1 MNSMN
6 KVKTCL
12 ALLALSG
19 AVQAEQTKEINN
31 VVIMDKLNL
40 TDKVVEMK
48 PKKLSSIVVNVK
60 GKKVHESYYN
70 GTTADDL
77 HDIRSASKS
86 FTSLMFGIALKD
98 GHFSSEKEAIAK
110 TFPDYGH
117 LLSSNAAKRR
127 ITYFDLLSNTNPVE
141 CDDMNQFSQGN
152 EERMYLRKDW
162 LAFFFE
168 LPLRANPPWEKPMTE
183 QPFGRDFSYCT
194 AGIFTVGAAIE
205 RKTKTSLADYT
216 KTALFEPIGIQE
228 SQWQSNALGQTQG
241 GGGVRIKPTDLIK
254 VGQLMLNQGK
264 WQGKQLLPKEW
275 IKKSFTDYS
284 LAMPDLNATYGLT
297 WWILPFQVNG
307 QTIKT
312 YAAAGNGGNY
322 LFVIP
327 SLETTAVVTAT
338 AYNTRYMHQQTHEIL
353 STIVLPA
360 VVN

>member
-1 MNSMN
+1 M
-6 KVKTCL
+6 KKIKTSL
-12 ALLALSG
+12 ALLVLSG
-19 AVQAEQTKEINN
+19 AIQAEQITKINS
-31 VVIMDKLNL
+31 VVIMDRLNL
-40 TDKVVEMK
+40 ADKVAQMK
-48 PKKLSSIVVNVK
+48 PKKLSSIVVNVN

-70 GTTADDL
+70 GTKAEDL

-86 FTSLMFGIALKD
+86 FTSLMFGVAIKD
-98 GHFSSEKEAIAK
+98 GHFSSEKDLIAT

-117 LLSSNAAKRR
+117 LISANEAKQK

-162 LAFFFE
+162 LSFFFE
-168 LPLRANPPWEKPMTE
+168 LPLRANPPWETPMAE
-183 QPFGRDFSYCT
+183 QPYGRDFSYCT

-205 RKTKTSLADYT
+205 RKTQTSLANYT
-216 KTALFEPIGIQE
+216 QTALFSPIGIQK
-228 SQWQSNALGQTQG
+228 SIWQSNAMGQTQG

-254 VGQLMLNQGK
+254 VGQLLINQGK
-264 WQGKQLLPKEW
+264 WQGKQLIQKEW

-307 QTIKT
+307 KTIKT
-312 YAAAGNGGNY
+312 FAAAGNGGNY

-327 SLETTAVVTAT
+327 SLETTAVITAT

-360 VVN
+360 IVN